1 MEIRHATSHDEPP
14 SSPGGLSFSS
24 HAFGPDTARR
34 RSFLQALLDGLL
46 EYEARKGQVCHAPQP
61 LPAA

>member
-1 MEIRHATSHDEPP
+1 MDTTQATATEPP
-14 SSPGGLSFSS
+14 SSTLVQASYPIQ
-24 HAFGPDTARR
+24 AFGYGTVRY

-46 EYEARKGQVCHAPQP
+46 EYEARKGGATHGATP

>member
-1 MEIRHATSHDEPP
+1 MEIWHATPHDEPP
-14 SSPGGLSFSS
+14 SPAGGLSFSVY
-24 HAFGPDTARR
+24 AFGPDTARR

-46 EYEARKGQVCHAPQP
+46 EYEARKGEVRHAPQT

>member
-1 MEIRHATSHDEPP
+1 MDTMQATSAEPP
-14 SSPGGLSFSS
+14 SSTLVQASYSTQ
-24 HAFGPDTARR
+24 AFGYGIVRH

-46 EYEARKGQVCHAPQP
+46 EYEARKRGATHGATP